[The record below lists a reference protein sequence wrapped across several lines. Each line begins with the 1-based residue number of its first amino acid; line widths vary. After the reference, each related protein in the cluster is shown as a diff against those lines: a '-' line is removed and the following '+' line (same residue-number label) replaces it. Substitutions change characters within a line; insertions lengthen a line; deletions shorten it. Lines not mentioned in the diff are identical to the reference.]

1 MVIRCIDLQNSHS
14 FAGILPCQG
23 GRIFNRSSDRVGRR
37 KCMLCWEMSGLKKN
51 ATPRKVTKG
60 QKNKPLKNCT
70 AVKLSQTLAELSLN
84 RSYKVSAKECQ
95 SWWIQKGLGPCTSIH
110 SRKSIP
116 ILLKSIWMTPATEE
130 MMREDFGWSVKRIVG
145 IFLVELECRDGTVG
159 LNGYLGMTWP
169 LHSSIIY
176 RFRFDFALDASRE
189 NMQHSDVT
197 RIVVLDI
204 HTPRDNYTYWL

>member
-1 MVIRCIDLQNSHS
+1 MGYVNSPEGIYNRYNAYRNAYSIHFLYSMVIRCIDLQNSHS

-145 IFLVELECRDGTVG
+145 IFLVELECRDGRTEW
-159 LNGYLGMTWP
+159 LSRYDL
-169 LHSSIIY
+169 
-176 RFRFDFALDASRE
+176 ALA
-189 NMQHSDVT
+189 
-197 RIVVLDI
+197 
-204 HTPRDNYTYWL
+204 